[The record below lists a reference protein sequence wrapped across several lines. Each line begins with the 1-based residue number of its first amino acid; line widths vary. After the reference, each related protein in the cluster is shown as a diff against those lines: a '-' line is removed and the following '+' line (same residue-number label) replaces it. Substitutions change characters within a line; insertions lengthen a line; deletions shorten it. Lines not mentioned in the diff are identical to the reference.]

1 MTNQEAVNLFTSEMK
16 WRLTGKYE
24 IDWEVDNKGVT
35 IGWCRLENSGDIY
48 NVAECVAGM
57 HGRVM
62 TISPLVTA
70 VNEKDEHVEINY
82 HFYFNGVNC
91 TARIVLPTDDRKI
104 VSITPVL
111 KSADWHEREMS
122 ELYKIEVKGHPNPN
136 KLFLD
141 DSINMTENTM
151 IPLSEAMS
159 GASTSTLWEKIMQS
173 NSKGGEKE

>member
-1 MTNQEAVNLFTSEMK
+1 MTNQEAVNLFNNEMK

-24 IDWEVDNKGVT
+24 LDWETDNKGVT
-35 IGWCRLENSGDIY
+35 VGWCRLENPEDIFR
-48 NVAECVAGM
+48 VAESVNGM

-70 VNEKDEHVEINY
+70 VNEKNEHVEINY

-91 TARIVLPTDDRKI
+91 TARIILPTDDRKI

-141 DSINMTENTM
+141 ESINMTENTM

-173 NSKGGEKE
+173 NSKGGGKE